1 MFQDY
6 LGKLEPGYGERR
18 EEKERA
24 GSLLLSKI
32 DMGGRWCHMG
42 IREVEAAAQLGKAIY
57 PARASSGG
65 LAPCPSP
72 SALFG
77 HPIPVSQSVG

>member
-32 DMGGRWCHMG
+32 DMGGCWGPMG
-42 IREVEAAAQLGKAIY
+42 IREVEAAAQLEKAIY
-57 PARASSGG
+57 PVRDSGGG

-77 HPIPVSQSVG
+77 HSIPVSQSLG